1 MLREVCRHEKVM
13 DCAGSGDVRDGGGA
27 DAGNQ
32 EAWHIRWYDALHHC
46 RRPKPDSTW
55 GELRAKLLGLCD

>member
-1 MLREVCRHEKVM
+1 
-13 DCAGSGDVRDGGGA
+13 
-27 DAGNQ
+27 
-32 EAWHIRWYDALHHC
+32 LHHC